1 MSIGD
6 VKMDFDRAKEE
17 IKARLPEYA
26 AAVLTRSKGK
36 DQYNCPFCG
45 SGTGAKATGAFTVY
59 PETSRYKCFSCGK
72 SGDIFDLAAHIER
85 LEKGDLFKFLAEKY
99 GLQVDYQ
106 RPANSSEKRS
116 NIYNDHTQ
124 SNNTYN
130 IHMSNTQQTDTQN
143 KHNTNTDYT
152 DFYREAN
159 KHLTETDY
167 HRGITLET
175 LNRFMVGYVPE
186 WQPPKAP
193 NAPKTPRL
201 IIPRSR
207 TSYLA
212 RDTRAAKDIPA
223 YQKQYTKQNSPGK
236 ISLFNIAA
244 LRTSTKPLYIVE
256 GEIDAM
262 SIVDVG
268 GEAIATCST
277 SNIHSFLQ
285 ALKNAISEQAAV
297 MPLIIAFDDDEAG
310 QKATAELVKGLQE
323 LHKEYC
329 IYKPHT
335 GYKDANEALNA
346 DRKVFQ
352 SYVLHGM
359 EHINELTAAEAN
371 REKKEYLEE
380 ITVAAHLQDFLDGVA
395 ASVNT
400 EVISTGFPALDTV
413 LDGGLYEGLYGI
425 GAISSLGKTTFAL
438 QIADQIAATGN
449 DVLIFSL
456 EMSRNEMIAKS
467 LSRLTAKI
475 TIDNHGDIRNAKT
488 TRGIMTGK
496 RYAGYNQTE
505 KQLINA
511 AVQEYAKI
519 AGDTLNPRIS
529 IIEAMGTVGADQV
542 KEQVEK
548 YIKHTGKKPVVII
561 DYLQILAP
569 HNEKSTDKQNTDYAI
584 LNLKRLS
591 RDNKIPVIVISSFN
605 RENYSVKVAMQAFKE
620 SGAIEYS
627 TDVLIGLQ
635 LKGTGESDF
644 DVDEAKAKHP
654 REIEAVILKNRN
666 GVTGKKISYN
676 YYTMFNY
683 FSEGGI
689 VEPEQI
695 SKPQQTKRR

>member
-1 MSIGD
+1 
-6 VKMDFDRAKEE
+6 MDFDRAKEE

-36 DQYNCPFCG
+36 NQYNCPFCR
-45 SGTGAKATGAFTVY
+45 SGTGPKATGAFTVY
-59 PETSRYKCFSCGK
+59 PDDNKYKCFSCGV
-72 SGDIFDLAAHIER
+72 SGDIFDLAAHMECSGDIGKAFTLLSGRYGIRPER
-85 LEKGDLFKFLAEKY
+85 KKY
-99 GLQVDYQ
+99 TVGKASS
-106 RPANSSEKRS
+106 PA
-116 NIYNDHTQ
+116 
-124 SNNTYN
+124 
-130 IHMSNTQQTDTQN
+130 
-143 KHNTNTDYT
+143 DYT
-152 DFYREAN
+152 SFYETAHR
-159 KHLTETDY
+159 HISDTDY
-167 HRGITLET
+167 HRGLSRET
-175 LNRFMVGYVPE
+175 LDRFMVGFVPD
-186 WQPPKAP
+186 WQPPKSP

-212 RDTRAAKDIPA
+212 RDTRAAKDIPT

-262 SIVDVG
+262 SIIDVG

-285 ALKNAISEQAAV
+285 VLKNAISEQAAV

-400 EVISTGFPALDTV
+400 EVSSTGFPALDTV

-438 QIADQIAATGN
+438 QIADQIAAAGN

-591 RDNKIPVIVISSFN
+591 RDHKIPVIVISSFN